1 MFDND
6 LERYNEYIE
15 IYFDKYKALLDAQ
28 DRKLGKKI
36 DPINLILA
44 TYDHHV
50 LFGNDESAYMTRK
63 SDEENLQI
71 FLTWYHKNVMNKK

>member
-1 MFDND
+1 MYDNA

-28 DRKLGKKI
+28 GRKLGKKI

-44 TYDHHV
+44 T
-50 LFGNDESAYMTRK
+50 LIIMSCLEM
-63 SDEENLQI
+63 
-71 FLTWYHKNVMNKK
+71 MNWLI